1 MKKSSLNE
9 LTAKLKQTLLQPLPG
24 EKAHQEMVPVI
35 RRSESQQAQKGGTHR
50 QSAVMVLFYLKNDK
64 PFFVL
69 VKRSVYD
76 GVHSGQIS
84 LPGGQVEKSDTDY
97 AATALRETH
106 EEIGIDPEKV
116 QLIGRLSAMYIPPSN
131 FDVYPFVG
139 FYPDAPHFKIDP
151 VEINRLMEID
161 LETFLNQD
169 CKTDKDILHR
179 TGVRVK
185 VPCFYLNEEVVWG
198 ATAMILNELQILL
211 SAL

>member
-1 MKKSSLNE
+1 MKKSSGNQ
-9 LTAKLKQTLLQPLPG
+9 LTAKLKQAFLQPLPG
-24 EKAHQEMVPVI
+24 EKAHLEMVPVT
-35 RRSESQQAQKGGTHR
+35 RQSEAQQAPKGGGHR
-50 QSAVMVLFYLKNDK
+50 LSAVMVLFYLKNDK
-64 PFFVL
+64 SFFVL

-116 QLIGRLSAMYIPPSN
+116 QILGRLSAMYIPPSN

-139 FYPDAPHFKIDP
+139 FYPGVPHFKIDP
-151 VEINRLMEID
+151 VEINQLMEID
-161 LETFLNQD
+161 LETFLNPE
-169 CKTDKDILHR
+169 CKTEKYILHR
-179 TGVRVK
+179 SGVRVK

-198 ATAMILNELQILL
+198 ATAMILNELRILL
-211 SAL
+211 STL

>member
-1 MKKSSLNE
+1 
-9 LTAKLKQTLLQPLPG
+9 
-24 EKAHQEMVPVI
+24 MVPVT
-35 RRSESQQAQKGGTHR
+35 RQSESQQAQKGGPHR
-50 QSAVMVLFYLKNDK
+50 LSAVMVLFYLKNDK

-116 QLIGRLSAMYIPPSN
+116 HIIGRLSAMYIPPSN

-139 FYPDAPHFKIDP
+139 YYPGVPHFKIDT
-151 VEINRLMEID
+151 VEIHQLMEID
-161 LETFLNQD
+161 LETFLNPD
-169 CKTDKDILHR
+169 CK
-179 TGVRVK
+179 
-185 VPCFYLNEEVVWG
+185 
-198 ATAMILNELQILL
+198 MNELRILL
-211 SAL
+211 SGL